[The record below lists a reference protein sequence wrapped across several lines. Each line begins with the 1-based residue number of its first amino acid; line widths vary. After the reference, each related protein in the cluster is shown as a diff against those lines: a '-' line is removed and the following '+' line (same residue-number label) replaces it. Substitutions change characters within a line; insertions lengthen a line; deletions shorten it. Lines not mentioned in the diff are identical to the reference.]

1 MAERDDIHDID
12 DLDDGEMAELRALVG
27 QAQLPEGGWVPPPPG
42 LWERIDAAAH
52 EPIPLAR
59 RRRSWFVP
67 VAAAAAAVIVVV
79 AALGTLLLVDDDEG
93 DVLATVELAPLGDAG
108 AGSAQLVQRDGTL
121 QLRVDTEDLDPG
133 DGYLELWLIDPTV
146 SRLVSLGPLR
156 DDGTYDLPAHVD
168 PAAFPIVDVSI
179 EPVDGDP
186 THSGDSVLRGE
197 LIL

>member
-1 MAERDDIHDID
+1 M
-12 DLDDGEMAELRALVG
+12 
-27 QAQLPEGGWVPPPPG
+27 
-42 LWERIDAAAH
+42 
-52 EPIPLAR
+52 
-59 RRRSWFVP
+59 
-67 VAAAAAAVIVVV
+67 AAAAAIIGV
-79 AALGTLLLVDDDEG
+79 AALGTLLLVGDGDG
-93 DVLATVELAPLGDAG
+93 DVLATTELAPLGDGG
-108 AGSAQLVQRDGTL
+108 AGSARLVDHDGTL